1 MVFHKP
7 FSILEHIRLTTCA
20 SNTLYYIYT
29 FYWHQ
34 KSSHSKCFALSARK
48 QFFFITKK
56 EKQKGNNIIND
67 VGQVDNIWLKSK
79 VLNELNFSLDLKCNG
94 KELYVAETLY
104 LRLSV

>member
-1 MVFHKP
+1 M
-7 FSILEHIRLTTCA
+7 A
-20 SNTLYYIYT
+20 SKVISFEMFCTQC
-29 FYWHQ
+29 Q
-34 KSSHSKCFALSARK
+34 KTI
-48 QFFFITKK
+48 FFITKKK

>member
-1 MVFHKP
+1 MFCTQCQKTI
-7 FSILEHIRLTTCA
+7 F
-20 SNTLYYIYT
+20 
-29 FYWHQ
+29 FYN
-34 KSSHSKCFALSARK
+34 
-48 QFFFITKK
+48 KK

>member
-1 MVFHKP
+1 M
-7 FSILEHIRLTTCA
+7 A
-20 SNTLYYIYT
+20 SKVISFEMFCTQC
-29 FYWHQ
+29 Q
-34 KSSHSKCFALSARK
+34 KTI
-48 QFFFITKK
+48 FFITKK
-56 EKQKGNNIIND
+56 EKQKGNDIIND

>member
-1 MVFHKP
+1 MFC
-7 FSILEHIRLTTCA
+7 TQC
-20 SNTLYYIYT
+20 
-29 FYWHQ
+29 Q
-34 KSSHSKCFALSARK
+34 KKCFLK
-48 QFFFITKK
+48 TKK
-56 EKQKGNNIIND
+56 EKQKGNDIIND